1 MSMPSERP
9 FNPAPLS
16 TFYVAND
23 TSASAAALLSDDAE
37 QVFLYNS
44 SQTAIAFFTCRNINL
59 ITDDGPLAAVP
70 TTDNPGVGAYPV
82 PPGANV
88 RITVGYGHKKFSVI
102 ASAAD
107 GNLYITPG
115 KGN

>member
-16 TFYVAND
+16 TFYVANA
-23 TSASAAALLSDDAE
+23 TSASAAAALSDDAE
-37 QVFLYNS
+37 QVVLYNS
-44 SQTAIAFFTCRNINL
+44 SATATAYFTCRNINL
-59 ITDDGPLAAVP
+59 TTDAGPTAVVP
-70 TTDNPGVGAYPV
+70 TTANPGIGAFPV
-82 PPGANV
+82 PPGAQI